1 MKKTPLTEL
10 EAPQGVEGPPE
21 KPVKKVRTKKA
32 VAPALSPEEQAVE
45 VRAQATLKANAPA
58 KKARTPRGT
67 PGEFAYRGGR
77 GHMRVTVPSSR
88 ASDVVIHEM
97 RQTPADTFIPLER
110 ARLTRTQWEAI
121 APTLQAEF
129 NRQLGEDSQAQGSF
143 RKVGE
148 TLLTGTTLGKEL
160 LVLAWATEDLPE
172 TEVSLAR
179 SGWLRLHPVER
190 WWLYNQ
196 CLPVNGSPASRG
208 QGWRAAIRLALTAT
222 PPVEEERGSDAPRPA
237 PKRKLMRR
245 RGGQDPL
252 FAPAGD

>member
-1 MKKTPLTEL
+1 MQAAQPT
-10 EAPQGVEGPPE
+10 
-21 KPVKKVRTKKA
+21 
-32 VAPALSPEEQAVE
+32 LSAEEQAIE
-45 VRAQATLKANAPA
+45 DRAQATLSASRVKVRARAPKA
-58 KKARTPRGT
+58 T
-67 PGEFAYRGGR
+67 PGEFAYREGR
-77 GHMRVTVPSSR
+77 GHMRVTVPASR
-88 ASDVVIHEM
+88 AGDVVIHEM
-97 RQTPADTFIPLER
+97 RQTPADTFVPLER
-110 ARLTRTQWEAI
+110 ARLTRVQWEAI
-121 APTLQAEF
+121 VPTLQAEF
-129 NRQLGEDSQAQGSF
+129 NRQLSGDAQAQGSF

-160 LVLAWATEDLPE
+160 LVLAWATEDLAE

-196 CLPVNGSPASRG
+196 CLPINGSPASRG

-222 PPVEEERGSDAPRPA
+222 PPVEEERGGEAPRTA